1 MATAE
6 ELQAAAR
13 KLQVGCVGDDVAG
26 LSRQERQVVV
36 ETPLTIDI
44 KDVGAYTLMCTPC
57 DLTALAVG
65 FAFSEGLISSRSDI
79 GMLARC
85 PDDPG
90 VIRMQLVNSPQGRGP
105 ERNLS
110 IVSSCGICGSQDIE
124 EVLASLPV
132 VGNTLQITQTELT
145 GLTDCLRQSQSIFK
159 QTGGTHAAGIF
170 RDGQMMAVCEDLG
183 RHCAL
188 DKAIGT
194 CLLGDI
200 PTAGGAAVLSGRV
213 SFEMVAKAARAGVE
227 LIAAVSAPSTLAI
240 EAADRCNITLCGFVR
255 GPNATV
261 YCHAE
266 RVISSNRNG

>member
-6 ELQAAAR
+6 ELQAAAQ
-13 KLQVGCVGDDVAG
+13 KLQVGFVGDDTAE
-26 LSRQERQVVV
+26 LSQQERQVVV

-44 KDVGAYTLMCTPC
+44 KDVGTYTLMCTPC
-57 DLTALAVG
+57 DVTALAVG
-65 FAFSEGLISSRSDI
+65 FAFSEGLISSRSEI

-90 VIRMQLVNSPQGRGP
+90 VIRMQLLNNPQGPRP
-105 ERNLS
+105 ERNLL
-110 IVSSCGICGSQDIE
+110 IVSSCGICGSEDIE
-124 EVLASLPV
+124 GVLASLPV
-132 VGNTLQITQTELT
+132 VGNSLQISPAELT
-145 GLTDCLRQSQSIFK
+145 GLTDCLRAGQSIFK

-170 RDGQMMAVCEDLG
+170 RDGQMMVICEDLG

-194 CLLGDI
+194 CLLRDI
-200 PTAGGAAVLSGRV
+200 PSAGSAAVLSGRV

-240 EAADRCNITLCGFVR
+240 EAAQRCNMTLCAFVR

-261 YCHAE
+261 YCHQE
-266 RVISSNRNG
+266 RVTSST